1 MGVVISSVKLLDITM
16 LYNLDIKEHFYK
28 TLIVSFV
35 SCIMMLFVTELVVP
49 IQSYFLPEI
58 TLYAALIFPV
68 HGIRVLSAWLFG
80 WASVFYLFVS
90 NIFIFFL
97 LSRHEE
103 NIYALLSTQSVIAW
117 VLVSVISIF
126 TFDLLR
132 VSGVDIKTTV
142 GKFNKDAWKLIILV
156 GFISSVFNS
165 LGHNLI
171 FTSTILPENSLR
183 VILAFLFGDTTGT
196 VACLFILIYVF
207 KFLRRF
213 PTLNL

>member
-1 MGVVISSVKLLDITM
+1 MQNRVSLKEHLIKTLVVTAISS
-16 LYNLDIKEHFYK
+16 F
-28 TLIVSFV
+28 
-35 SCIMMLFVTELVVP
+35 MMLLVTELIVP
-49 IQSYFLPEI
+49 IQSYYLPEL

-103 NIYALLSTQSVIAW
+103 NVYALLSTQSVIAW
-117 VLVSVISIF
+117 VLVSVICIF

-132 VSGVDIKTTV
+132 VSGVDIKTSV

-183 VILAFLFGDTTGT
+183 LILAFLFGDTTGT
-196 VACLFILIYVF
+196 VVCLFILIYVF
-207 KFLRRF
+207 KFFKRF
-213 PTLNL
+213 PALNL

>member
-1 MGVVISSVKLLDITM
+1 MQNRVSLKEHLIKTLVVTAISS
-16 LYNLDIKEHFYK
+16 F
-28 TLIVSFV
+28 
-35 SCIMMLFVTELVVP
+35 MMLLVTELIVP
-49 IQSYFLPEI
+49 IQSYYLPEL

-103 NIYALLSTQSVIAW
+103 NVYALLSTQSVIAW
-117 VLVSVISIF
+117 VLVSVICIF

-132 VSGVDIKTTV
+132 VSGVDIKTSV

-183 VILAFLFGDTTGT
+183 LILAFLFGDTTGT
-196 VACLFILIYVF
+196 VVCLFILIYLF
-207 KFLRRF
+207 KFFKRF
-213 PTLNL
+213 PALNL

>member
-1 MGVVISSVKLLDITM
+1 MQNRVSLKEHLIKTLVVTAISS
-16 LYNLDIKEHFYK
+16 F
-28 TLIVSFV
+28 
-35 SCIMMLFVTELVVP
+35 MMLLVTELIVP
-49 IQSYFLPEI
+49 IQSYYLPEL

-103 NIYALLSTQSVIAW
+103 NVYALLSTQSVIAW
-117 VLVSVISIF
+117 VLVSVICIF

-132 VSGVDIKTTV
+132 VSGVDIKTSV

-183 VILAFLFGDTTGT
+183 LILAFLFGDTTGT
-196 VACLFILIYVF
+196 VVCLFILIYVF
-207 KFLRRF
+207 KFLKRF
-213 PTLNL
+213 PALNL

>member
-1 MGVVISSVKLLDITM
+1 MQNRVSLKEHLIKTLVVTAISS
-16 LYNLDIKEHFYK
+16 F
-28 TLIVSFV
+28 
-35 SCIMMLFVTELVVP
+35 MMLLVTELIVP
-49 IQSYFLPEI
+49 IQSYYLPEL

-103 NIYALLSTQSVIAW
+103 NVYALLSTQSVIAL
-117 VLVSVISIF
+117 VLVSVICIF

-132 VSGVDIKTTV
+132 VSGVDIKTSV

-183 VILAFLFGDTTGT
+183 LILAFLFGDTTGT
-196 VACLFILIYVF
+196 VVCLFILIYVF
-207 KFLRRF
+207 KFFKRF
-213 PTLNL
+213 PALNL

>member
-1 MGVVISSVKLLDITM
+1 MQHRVSLQ
-16 LYNLDIKEHFYK
+16 EHLIK
-28 TLIVSFV
+28 TLVVTAI
-35 SCIMMLFVTELVVP
+35 SCFMMLIVTELIVP
-49 IQSYFLPEI
+49 IQSYYLPEL

-117 VLVSVISIF
+117 VLVSVICIF

-207 KFLRRF
+207 KFLKRF
-213 PTLNL
+213 PALNL

>member
-1 MGVVISSVKLLDITM
+1 MQHRVSLKEHLIKTLVVTAISS
-16 LYNLDIKEHFYK
+16 F
-28 TLIVSFV
+28 
-35 SCIMMLFVTELVVP
+35 MMLLVTELIVP
-49 IQSYFLPEI
+49 IQSYFLPEL
-58 TLYAALIFPV
+58 TLFAALIFPV
-68 HGIRVLSAWLFG
+68 HGIRVLAAWLFG

-103 NIYALLSTQSVIAW
+103 NVYALLSTESIIAW
-117 VLVSVISIF
+117 VLVSVICIF

-132 VSGVDIKTTV
+132 VSGVDIKTSV

-183 VILAFLFGDTTGT
+183 LILAFLFGDTTGT
-196 VACLFILIYVF
+196 VVCLFILIYVF
-207 KFLRRF
+207 KFLKRF
-213 PTLNL
+213 PALNL

>member
-1 MGVVISSVKLLDITM
+1 MQHRVSLKEHLIKTLVVTAISS
-16 LYNLDIKEHFYK
+16 F
-28 TLIVSFV
+28 
-35 SCIMMLFVTELVVP
+35 MMLLVTELIVP
-49 IQSYFLPEI
+49 IQSYFLPEL
-58 TLYAALIFPV
+58 TLFAALIFPV

-80 WASVFYLFVS
+80 WASVFYLFIS

-103 NIYALLSTQSVIAW
+103 NVYALLSTQSVIAW
-117 VLVSVISIF
+117 VLVSVICIF

-132 VSGVDIKTTV
+132 VSGVDIKTSV
-142 GKFNKDAWKLIILV
+142 GKFNKNAWKLIILV

-183 VILAFLFGDTTGT
+183 LILAFLFGDTTGT
-196 VACLFILIYVF
+196 VVCLFMLIYVF
-207 KFLRRF
+207 KFLKRF
-213 PTLNL
+213 SALNL

>member
-1 MGVVISSVKLLDITM
+1 
-16 LYNLDIKEHFYK
+16 
-28 TLIVSFV
+28 
-35 SCIMMLFVTELVVP
+35 MMLFVTELVVP

-117 VLVSVISIF
+117 VLVSVICIF
-126 TFDLLR
+126 TFDILR

-142 GKFNKDAWKLIILV
+142 GKFNTDAWKIIILV

-171 FTSTILPENSLR
+171 FTSTILPKNSLR

-213 PTLNL
+213 PALNL

>member
-1 MGVVISSVKLLDITM
+1 MQNRVSLKEHLIKTLVVTAISS
-16 LYNLDIKEHFYK
+16 F
-28 TLIVSFV
+28 
-35 SCIMMLFVTELVVP
+35 MMLLVTELIVP
-49 IQSYFLPEI
+49 IQSYYLPEL

-103 NIYALLSTQSVIAW
+103 NVYALLSTQSVIAW
-117 VLVSVISIF
+117 VLVSVICIF

-132 VSGVDIKTTV
+132 VSGVDIKTSV

-183 VILAFLFGDTTGT
+183 LILAFLFGDTTGT
-196 VACLFILIYVF
+196 VVCLFILIYVF
-207 KFLRRF
+207 KFLKRF
-213 PTLNL
+213 PALKL